1 MIPDSCTS
9 YKSLPSPEKWTV
21 DVSDHIV
28 FDNLPDALGTW
39 EKMKGVMGAVRNKMT
54 KLHADEDD

>member
-1 MIPDSCTS
+1 MIPESCTP
-9 YKSLPSPEKWTV
+9 YKCLPSAEKWTV

-39 EKMKGVMGAVRNKMT
+39 DKLKVIMGKVKRKMNI
-54 KLHADEDD
+54 LHADEGD